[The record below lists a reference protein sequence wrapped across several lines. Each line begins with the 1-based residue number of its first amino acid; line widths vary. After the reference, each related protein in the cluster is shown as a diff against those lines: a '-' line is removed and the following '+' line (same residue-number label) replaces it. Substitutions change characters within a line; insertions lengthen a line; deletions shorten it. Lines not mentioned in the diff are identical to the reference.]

1 MVISQN
7 PVKFIF
13 HSYSE
18 SSTFGRP
25 GHGRSIPDQ
34 MAISR
39 IPALTAHISWQLIF
53 HSYSESSPFGR
64 PGLGRS
70 TPIWVAISLIPTL
83 TTFISFLLW
92 ELNILADQVL
102 AYLPPPIQCWFHRFL
117 FWQLTTLRAQ
127 HLADQFLAD
136 VTPHIRWQFHRFL
149 LYPENSYLADQVF
162 GRSTPPSYGNFTD
175 CCSDSSYFTPTLRA
189 QYLAD
194 KVFAD
199 LPPCQM
205 AILQIPV
212 KFIFHSYS
220 ESSTFGRLGHGR
232 SIPNQM
238 AISQIPA
245 LTAHISWQLIF
256 HSYSESSTFGRPG
269 LGRSTPIWVVISLIP
284 TLTTFISF
292 LLWELNIWQTRS
304 WHIYPPI
311 QWWFHRFLF
320 WQLTTLRAQH
330 LADQFL
336 ADVTPHI
343 RWQIHRFLLYS
354 ESSYM
359 ADWVLAD
366 QHPPSY
372 GNFTDCCSDSSYF
385 IPILT
390 APHLGRPGL
399 GRSTP
404 PHQWQFHRFL
414 LYPESSYLA
423 DQVLADLPPVKWQF
437 CRFLL
442 WQLIFHSYSDSST
455 FGRTVLGR
463 CNPPHQMAISQIPAL
478 PWELIFGRPSVGR
491 STPESNGNFTDCC
504 SDSSYFIPTLRA
516 QYLADKV
523 FADLPP
529 CLMAILQIPV
539 KFLFHSFSK
548 SSSFGRPCPDRS
560 SPIQWWFYRFLFLQL
575 NTLRAYHLA
584 DQVLTDL
591 PPPIKWQFHRLL
603 WNSYFIPTLRAHIW
617 QTKWWQIYP
626 LSNGNFTDCC
636 SDSSYFIPTLRAH
649 HLADQV
655 LTDLPPHQMAI
666 SQIPALTAHYFKS
679 STFDRP
685 GLGRSTPH
693 IRWQFHRFLWNLY
706 FIPTLRAQHLADQVL
721 ADLPTPIKWQF
732 HRFLLYSESSY
743 LSDQVLA
750 DQPPTHQ
757 W

>member
-1 MVISQN
+1 MAISQIPALTAHYSESSTIGRPVLGRCN
-7 PVKFIF
+7 PCQMAISQIPTLLWKLIFVRLSVGRSTPPSYGNFTDFCSDNSYFIPTLKAPHLADQVLADVTPVKLQFYRFLIYSESSYLADQVLADLLPHINGNFTDSYSTLRDHIWQTKFWQIYPHIKWQFYRFLWNSYFIPTLRAQHLADQVLADLPPCQMAILQIPALLSKLIFSRPTVKWWFHRILWNSYFIHTLRAQHLADQVMADLSPIKWQFHGFLLWQLTFHDSSYFIPTLRAHHLADQVLADLPPFEWQFHWFLLWQLLF
-13 HSYSE
+13 HSYSESLTFGRPGPGISTPPHTMLISQIPVLTAHYSE

-25 GHGRSIPDQ
+25 VLGRCNPPYQ
-34 MAISR
+34 MAISQ
-39 IPALTAHISWQLIF
+39 IPALPWELI
-53 HSYSESSPFGR
+53 FGR
-64 PGLGRS
+64 PS
-70 TPIWVAISLIPTL
+70 V
-83 TTFISFLLW
+83 
-92 ELNILADQVL
+92 
-102 AYLPPPIQCWFHRFL
+102 
-117 FWQLTTLRAQ
+117 
-127 HLADQFLAD
+127 
-136 VTPHIRWQFHRFL
+136 
-149 LYPENSYLADQVF
+149 

-390 APHLGRPGL
+390 APHL
-399 GRSTP
+399 
-404 PHQWQFHRFL
+404 
-414 LYPESSYLA
+414 A
-423 DQVLADLPPVKWQF
+423 DQVLADLPP
-437 CRFLL
+437 
-442 WQLIFHSYSDSST
+442 LI
-455 FGRTVLGR
+455 
-463 CNPPHQMAISQIPAL
+463 
-478 PWELIFGRPSVGR
+478 
-491 STPESNGNFTDCC
+491 NGNFTD
-504 SDSSYFIPTLRA
+504 SY
-516 QYLADKV
+516 
-523 FADLPP
+523 
-529 CLMAILQIPV
+529 
-539 KFLFHSFSK
+539 S
-548 SSSFGRPCPDRS
+548 
-560 SPIQWWFYRFLFLQL
+560 
-575 NTLRAYHLA
+575 
-584 DQVLTDL
+584 
-591 PPPIKWQFHRLL
+591 
-603 WNSYFIPTLRAHIW
+603 TLRAHI
-617 QTKWWQIYP
+617 
-626 LSNGNFTDCC
+626 
-636 SDSSYFIPTLRAH
+636 
-649 HLADQV
+649 
-655 LTDLPPHQMAI
+655 
-666 SQIPALTAHYFKS
+666 
-679 STFDRP
+679 
-685 GLGRSTPH
+685 
-693 IRWQFHRFLWNLY
+693 
-706 FIPTLRAQHLADQVL
+706 
-721 ADLPTPIKWQF
+721 
-732 HRFLLYSESSY
+732 
-743 LSDQVLA
+743 
-750 DQPPTHQ
+750 
-757 W
+757 